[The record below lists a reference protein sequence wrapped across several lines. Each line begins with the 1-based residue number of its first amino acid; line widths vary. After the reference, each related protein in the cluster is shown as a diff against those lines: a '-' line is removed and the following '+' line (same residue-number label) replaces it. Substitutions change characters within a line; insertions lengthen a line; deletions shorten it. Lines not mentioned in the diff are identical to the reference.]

1 MPLEN
6 SKPISFLTI
15 SDLADLM
22 DRSQR
27 LEKIVDRL
35 EDSVSRIEK
44 VLEGFIELYNTERV
58 KNWELI
64 LKELVERKTA
74 KYGNRNR

>member
-44 VLEGFIELYNTERV
+44 VLEGVIELYNTERV